1 MDERELAKALGKALE
16 DTLALLD
23 SVGEPFWASKVRGAL
38 GSIDSIDP
46 DEILSW
52 YGGMGSFNDLL
63 IATINGHRLK
73 RGQESVTNARLEE
86 LRNQVY
92 ELATRAKR

>member
-1 MDERELAKALGKALE
+1 MDLRELTKALE
-16 DTLALLD
+16 DTLVLLD
-23 SVGEPFWASKVRGAL
+23 SAGEPFWASKIRGAL
-38 GSIDSIDP
+38 GSIDR

-73 RGQESVTNARLEE
+73 RDQESVTNARLAE
-86 LRNQVY
+86 LRTQVY
-92 ELATRAKR
+92 ELATRARR

>member
-1 MDERELAKALGKALE
+1 MDEGELAKALE
-16 DTLALLD
+16 DTLELLD

-38 GSIDSIDP
+38 GSIDLDQ
-46 DEILSW
+46 ILSW
-52 YGGMGSFNDLL
+52 YGGMGSFNDLF

-73 RGQESVTNARLEE
+73 RGQESVTNARLAE
-86 LRNQVY
+86 LRSQVY

>member
-1 MDERELAKALGKALE
+1 MDERELAKALE

-38 GSIDSIDP
+38 GSIDP
-46 DEILSW
+46 DQILSW
-52 YGGMGSFNDLL
+52 SGGMGSFNDLV
-63 IATINGHRLK
+63 IAPINGHRLK
-73 RGQESVTNARLEE
+73 RDQESVTNTRLGE
-86 LRNQVY
+86 LRSQVY